1 MVDGKFIEMQ
11 TEIMKNYPPT
21 NAQAL
26 LNIFNAASGMQEY
39 LDEVLAKTRES
50 YLYTQ
55 LRDLVENYYDIGTL
69 LEVYQI
75 FGGYINTSFEIYTE
89 KDGEK
94 QTWFVRKYKNGKELE
109 SLLFEH
115 SMLKHAKENGF
126 TYGAVP
132 IPARDGK
139 TYHEVTETTTEGD
152 TKSYFA
158 VFNFV
163 GGKAHYDWIPNWAN
177 SGVADLTVTSA
188 AKSLAEFHNS
198 TRNFDP
204 EGRHG
209 DNIMDNEDITVNE
222 IIRKFP
228 KTLKEYRKSYAE
240 SGFENVY
247 TEYYDANYDFFA
259 KMCER
264 SVIPDADYRTMV
276 SNVCHCDFHPG
287 NFKYLDN
294 GEVCGSFDYDMAKI
308 DSRLFELGLAIHYCF
323 SSWLSDTNGIIN
335 LNRAALF
342 VKTYDEE
349 LRKAEGIEPLTDIEK
364 KYLYEVTVQGALYDL
379 GWCSSACVYDATLD
393 PYEYLFYTQHFV
405 ACLKWLEDNEETF
418 RKAFA

>member
-11 TEIMKNYPPT
+11 TEIMKNYPPA

-26 LNIFNAASGMQEY
+26 LNIYNTAEEMQAY
-39 LDEVLAKTRES
+39 LDTMLAKTRES

-55 LRDLVENYYDIGTL
+55 LRDIVENYYDIGKL
-69 LEVYQI
+69 DDVYQI
-75 FGGYINTSFEIYTE
+75 FGGYINTSFGIYTE
-89 KDGEK
+89 KNGEK
-94 QTWFVRKYKNGKELE
+94 QTWFIRKYKSGKELE

-115 SMLKHAKENGF
+115 SMLRHAQENGF

-132 IPARDGK
+132 IAAIDGK
-139 TYHEVTETTTEGD
+139 TYHATKEVTSSGENE
-152 TKSYFA
+152 SYFA
-158 VFNFV
+158 IFNFV
-163 GGKAHYDWIPNWAN
+163 DGKAHYDWIPNWAN
-177 SGVADLTVTSA
+177 DGVADITITSA

-198 TRNFDP
+198 TRTFDP

-228 KTLKEYRKSYAE
+228 KTLKAYRKHYAE
-240 SGFENVY
+240 AGFENVY
-247 TEYYDANYDFFA
+247 TEYYDANYSYFS

-264 SVIPDADYRTMV
+264 SVIPPADYNKMV

-308 DSRLFELGLAIHYCF
+308 DSRLFELGLALHYCF
-323 SSWLSDTNGIIN
+323 ASWKSECNGTIN
-335 LNRAALF
+335 LDYAITF
-342 VKTYDEE
+342 IKTYDDT
-349 LRKAEGIEPLTDIEK
+349 LRNAGGLEPLNETEK

-379 GWCSSACVYDATLD
+379 GWCSSACVYDSTLD

-405 ACLKWLEDNEETF
+405 ACLKWLEENEETF
-418 RKAFA
+418 RNAFK